1 MLMTINK
8 IHNSWLEGSQVNPQA
23 EFRLF
28 CLPHA
33 GGNSLIFRP
42 WLTAG
47 FDNMEICPIQL
58 PGREKRAKEKPFD
71 QFNLLIQALAGALPL
86 DKPFALFGHSIGAL
100 LCFELAREFR
110 RQNRRLPEYLFLSSY
125 PAPQFGS
132 SRPKKPT
139 HLQSDAEFVEEL
151 QRLSGTPDAVLQ
163 DDSIMQ
169 ILLPVLRADFTLGE
183 TYTYV
188 QQEALACSIQA
199 YGGEQDPKVSRE
211 LLLGWSEHTRNGFNL
226 RMFPGGHF
234 FLIDVEHQLL
244 SEISEAMAFA
254 RQL

>member
-1 MLMTINK
+1 MTTNK

-47 FDNMEICPIQL
+47 FGNMEICPVQL
-58 PGREKRAKEKPFD
+58 PGREKRAREKPFD
-71 QFNLLIQALAGALPL
+71 QFNLLIQALADALPL

-110 RQNRRLPEYLFLSSY
+110 RRNRRLPEYLFLSSY
-125 PAPQFGS
+125 PAPPFR
-132 SRPKKPT
+132 RPRWAKPI
-139 HLQSDAEFVEEL
+139 HLLSDAEFLEEL
-151 QRLSGTPDAVLQ
+151 QLLSGTPDEILQ
-163 DDSIMQ
+163 DASLMQ
-169 ILLPVLRADFTLGE
+169 MLLPILRADFTLGE

-188 QQEALACSIQA
+188 HQEALACPIQA

-211 LLLGWSEHTRNGFNL
+211 LLLGWSEHTRSGFNL

-234 FLIDVEHQLL
+234 FLVDVGHQLL
-244 SEISEAMAFA
+244 SEISEAMALA